1 MLKKIYAIFSI
12 CLLFGCA
19 AMHQN
24 FNSYGAPSYNYVSNA
39 PTDTMSGLS
48 QTDYSHVDLGNH
60 ESFRVAM
67 LLPLS
72 GKAQEAG
79 ESMKNAAMLAIGDLN
94 NNNLVVQF
102 YDTKSTSSGARVAV
116 ENAVSSGCDL
126 ILGPLMSEEV
136 AAITPVAKDKDIPVI
151 SFSTSPSVLQEG
163 IYTLGL
169 LNEEQID
176 KIVKYAVQQGRKRI
190 AVVLPDNQSGLNM
203 LKSAMAS
210 ASAEGASITKV
221 GFYRPEEM
229 DFSSLVTSMIGSSK
243 VAASQSKDTEKSS
256 SIGVGFDALLVPES
270 GNRLKSITSMFSYYD
285 VAAPEV
291 LFMGTSV
298 WANSNLSKET
308 ELYGAVYPLMSDGRM
323 KHFAYKYNEMFSQ
336 KPNPLGIFAYDAIA
350 LSSALSQKDK
360 SNLTEEITN
369 IDGFFGMSG
378 AFRIFA
384 NGKNEHGLDVV
395 KVTMNG
401 PMIAVSAPQRF
412 YSVNPS
418 YSNNRSYGGY
428 EQQPQI
434 YGKSSA
440 DVWNLINAPTQTD
453 YFEPLNKF
461 GTFF

>member
-1 MLKKIYAIFSI
+1 MLKKVFAIFLI
-12 CLLFGCA
+12 GLLISCSN
-19 AMHQN
+19 MRQS
-24 FNSYGAPSYNYVSNA
+24 FNSFRAPTYNYSGSA
-39 PTDTMSGLS
+39 PTDTMSGFN
-48 QTDYSHVDLGNH
+48 QTDYSHVDLGNQ

-72 GKAQEAG
+72 GKAQDAG
-79 ESMKNAAMLAIGDLN
+79 QSMKNSAMLAMGDLN
-94 NNNLVVQF
+94 NNQLVVQF

-136 AAITPVAKDKDIPVI
+136 SAVTPVAKDRDIPVI
-151 SFSTSPSVLQEG
+151 SFSTSPSVLQHG

-176 KIVKYAVQQGRKRI
+176 KIVKYSVAQGRKRI
-190 AVVLPDNQSGLNM
+190 AVVLPDNQSGINM
-203 LKSAMAS
+203 LRSALIS
-210 ASAEGASITKV
+210 AANEGAEITKV
-221 GFYRPEEM
+221 GFYAPQTM
-229 DFSSLVTSMIGSSK
+229 DFTNLVQSMIGGTK
-243 VAASQSKDTEKSS
+243 VAASQSKNAEKSAS
-256 SIGVGFDALLVPES
+256 VDVGFDALLVPES

-285 VAAPEV
+285 VSAPEV

-350 LSSALSQKDK
+350 LASALSQKDR
-360 SNLTEEITN
+360 SYLNAEITN
-369 IDGFFGMSG
+369 LDGFFGMSG

-384 NGKNEHGLDVV
+384 DGKNEHGLDVV

-401 PMIAVSAPQRF
+401 PQIAQSAPQKF
-412 YSVNPS
+412 YSANPS
-418 YSNNRSYGGY
+418 YAEERGFGSYMS
-428 EQQPQI
+428 QPQI
-434 YGKSSA
+434 YGKSASE
-440 DVWNLINAPTQTD
+440 VWSQLG
-453 YFEPLNKF
+453 F
-461 GTFF
+461 GYY

>member
-1 MLKKIYAIFSI
+1 MLKKICAIFSV
-12 CLLFGCA
+12 CLLVGCSILQ
-19 AMHQN
+19 QN
-24 FNSYGAPSYNYVSNA
+24 FSNYNTPNYNYVSGA
-39 PTDTMSGLS
+39 PTDTMSGFS
-48 QTDYSHVDLGNH
+48 QTDYSNVDLGNQ

-102 YDTKSTSSGARVAV
+102 YDTKSSSSGARVAV
-116 ENAVSSGCDL
+116 ENAVSGGCNL

-151 SFSTSPSVLQEG
+151 SFSTSPAVLQNG
-163 IYTLGL
+163 VYTLGL

-176 KIVKYAVQQGRKRI
+176 KIIKYAVQQGKKRI

-203 LKSAMAS
+203 LKSAMSS
-210 ASAEGASITKV
+210 AGAEGATITKV
-221 GFYRPEEM
+221 GFYQPEEM
-229 DFSSLVTSMIGSSK
+229 DFSSLVTSMVGSAK
-243 VAASQSKDTEKSS
+243 VAASQSKNAERSA
-256 SIGVGFDALLVPES
+256 SINIGFDALLVPES

-285 VAAPEV
+285 VSAPDV
-291 LFMGTSV
+291 LFIGTSV

-350 LSSALSQKDK
+350 LASALSQKDRDD
-360 SNLTEEITN
+360 LDEEITN

-378 AFRIFA
+378 AFRIFTD
-384 NGKNEHGLDVV
+384 GKNEHGLDVV
-395 KVTMNG
+395 KVTVNG
-401 PMIAVSAPQRF
+401 PMIADSAPQRF

-418 YSNNRSYGGY
+418 YSSERSFGGY
-428 EQQPQI
+428 QQQPQI
-434 YGKSSA
+434 YGKSASEVY
-440 DVWNLINAPTQTD
+440 DL
-453 YFEPLNKF
+453 LNQLY
-461 GTFF
+461 